1 MILYTAKNYWKN
13 NTDKKREYKMT
24 EKFDFTDGA
33 QFDPGFIAHMS
44 AFVPS
49 IQNIYQDLI
58 RVKNFNQKK
67 MKFKMYYNKIQHL
80 IDTYI
85 GFYLGCILWA
95 ACIKDLNKPVLNNLC
110 YGGEYEEKEITGE
123 VDFIRQ
129 YIEQYKKDIKYY
141 LGQDYKID
149 DFIPRVLDEYEEFL
163 KINKGFTAVQN
174 TTDLQLNSGIN
185 KLTDEEKENILDK
198 IAQVVECGD
207 FKILYPLN
215 EKLFT
220 QKATV

>member
-1 MILYTAKNYWKN
+1 
-13 NTDKKREYKMT
+13 MT

-33 QFDPGFIAHMS
+33 QFDPGFIIHLN
-44 AFVPS
+44 AFVPN
-49 IQNIYQDLI
+49 IEYIYQDLY

-67 MKFKMYYNKIQHL
+67 MKFKMYFNKIQHL

-95 ACIKDLNKPVLNNLC
+95 VCIKDLDKPVLNNLC
-110 YGGEYEEKEITGE
+110 YGGEYDEKETTGE

-129 YIEQYKKDIKYY
+129 YIEQFKKDVKYY

-149 DFIPRVLDEYEEFL
+149 EFIPRVLDEYEEFL
-163 KINKGFTAVQN
+163 KLNEGFTKVQN
-174 TTDLQLNSGIN
+174 TADLKINSEIN
-185 KLTDEEKENILDK
+185 KISDKEKEEILEK
-198 IAQVVECGD
+198 IAEVVDSGN
-207 FKILYPLN
+207 FKELYPLN

-220 QKATV
+220 NTTSV